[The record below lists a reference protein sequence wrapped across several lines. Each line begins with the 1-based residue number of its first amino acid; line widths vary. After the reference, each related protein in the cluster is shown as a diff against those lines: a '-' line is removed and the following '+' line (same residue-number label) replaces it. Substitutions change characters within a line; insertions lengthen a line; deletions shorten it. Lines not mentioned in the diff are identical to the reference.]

1 MISFRNLC
9 VLCNPSSNL
18 IPIKTIM
25 VTHHLIDCHEEYDLT
40 YGYCENCY
48 SVQIMTLLDPSILY
62 DGSNLILPFSNN
74 YNWIQHNIS
83 FVQFIVSSIN
93 PNESLLEIGSSSF
106 LLGKHLIEYYKD
118 YTVFDISLK
127 TCNKRSDVKYI
138 EGNCENY
145 QFEKGSN
152 IIMSHVFEHLYEPKK
167 FIENCFK
174 NNVKNIIISI
184 PNMNNIG
191 IIHVTNQHTYLYKD
205 QDIEYIFSLY
215 NYKCS
220 KKTFFNTSDESFGSI
235 FLHFSFFQDNEYS
248 ILRNTTT
255 NLPNYL
261 YINNF
266 LNDKIYVPKNT
277 FIATAGMFSVI
288 LFSLIENKENVIGVI
303 DQNNNLHKKLFANTK
318 IKIYPYEY
326 LRPLSKYNLEKCQFT
341 LDNKE
346 FLVSK
351 ELNKNETISIII
363 HHPRKNDIINSIH
376 KVNDKINIICI

>member
-25 VTHHLIDCHEEYDLT
+25 IPHHLIDCHEEYDLT
-40 YGYCENCY
+40 YGYCESCY

-62 DGSNLILPFSNN
+62 DGNKLVLPFSNS
-74 YNWIQHNIS
+74 YSWIQHNIS

-93 PNESLLEIGSSSF
+93 PKESLLEIGSSSF

-127 TCNKRSDVKYI
+127 TCNKRSDVKYV

-184 PNMNNIG
+184 PNMSNKD
-191 IIHVTNQHTYLYKD
+191 IIHVTNQHTYLYNDK
-205 QDIEYIFSLY
+205 DIEYIFSLY

-220 KKTFFNTSDESFGSI
+220 KKTFFNTNDESFPCI
-235 FLHFSFFQDNEYS
+235 FFYFSFFQDNEYS

-261 YINNF
+261 YIKNF
-266 LNDKIYVPKNT
+266 LNNKIHVPKNT
-277 FIATAGMFSVI
+277 FIATAGIVSVI
-288 LFSLIENKENVIGVI
+288 LFSLIENKENIIGMI
-303 DQNNNLHKKLFANTK
+303 DQNNDLHEKYFANTK

-326 LRPLSKYNLEKCQFT
+326 LKIFSKYNLEQCQFT
-341 LDNKE
+341 LDNKG
-346 FLVSK
+346 FLVSP
-351 ELNKNETISIII
+351 ETNKNETTSVII
-363 HHPRKNDIINSIH
+363 HHSKKNDIINCIH